1 MEINQ
6 NHSNSKVTTSFS
18 RREKQGEGFTFTIIT
33 ATFNAAHTL
42 ERTLQSVAQQTFR
55 NVEHII
61 MDGGSTDSTLAIA
74 KAYQQQNSDL
84 TVTIVSERDKG
95 LYDALNKG
103 IRMAKGRYLI
113 FLNAGDKFHANYT
126 LQKVAERIKY
136 NPDGKF
142 PAVVYGETD
151 IVDDA
156 GMFLRHRR
164 LQAPETLKWTSFRQG
179 MLVCHQSFYALR
191 EITPEYDLTYRFS
204 ADFDWCVRIM
214 KKAKEMGMPF
224 LNTHSILTD
233 YLAEGLTTQNHK
245 ESLRERFRI
254 MAKHYG
260 WLSTCLMHLW
270 FIIRNYIQK

>member
-1 MEINQ
+1 M
-6 NHSNSKVTTSFS
+6 
-18 RREKQGEGFTFTIIT
+18 
-33 ATFNAAHTL
+33 
-42 ERTLQSVAQQTFR
+42 
-55 NVEHII
+55 
-61 MDGGSTDSTLAIA
+61 
-74 KAYQQQNSDL
+74 
-84 TVTIVSERDKG
+84 
-95 LYDALNKG
+95 
-103 IRMAKGRYLI
+103 
-113 FLNAGDKFHANYT
+113 
-126 LQKVAERIKY
+126 QKVAERIKY
-136 NPDGKF
+136 NPDGKL

-224 LNTHSILTD
+224 LNTHSVLTD

>member
-1 MEINQ
+1 MDINQ
-6 NHSNSKVTTSFS
+6 INNKATPSPSHKERQGSKS
-18 RREKQGEGFTFTIIT
+18 TFTIIT
-33 ATFNAAHTL
+33 ATFHAAHTL
-42 ERTLQSVAQQTFR
+42 ERTLRSVAQQTFR
-55 NVEHII
+55 DVEHII
-61 MDGGSTDSTLAIA
+61 MDGGSTDGTVQMA
-74 KAYQQQNSDL
+74 KAYQQRNPDL
-84 TVTIVSERDKG
+84 KVTIVSERDKG

-103 IRMAKGRYLI
+103 IRAANGRYLI
-113 FLNAGDKFHANYT
+113 FLNAGDKFHATNT
-126 LQKVAERIKY
+126 LEKVAECIKN
-136 NPDGKF
+136 NPDGKL

-164 LQAPETLKWTSFRQG
+164 LQAPERLKWTSFRQG

-191 EITPEYDLTYRFS
+191 EITPEYDLAYRFS

-224 LNTHSILTD
+224 LNTHCILTD

-245 ESLRERFRI
+245 ASLRERFRI

>member
-1 MEINQ
+1 MDINQ
-6 NHSNSKVTTSFS
+6 INNKATPSPSHKERQGSKS
-18 RREKQGEGFTFTIIT
+18 TFTIIT
-33 ATFNAAHTL
+33 ATFHAAHTL
-42 ERTLQSVAQQTFR
+42 ERTLRSVAQQTFR
-55 NVEHII
+55 DVEHII
-61 MDGGSTDSTLAIA
+61 MDGGSTDGTVQMA
-74 KAYQQQNSDL
+74 KAYQQRNPDL
-84 TVTIVSERDKG
+84 NVTIVSERDKG

-103 IRMAKGRYLI
+103 IRAANGRYLI
-113 FLNAGDKFHANYT
+113 FLNAGDKFHATNT
-126 LQKVAERIKY
+126 LEKVAECIKN
-136 NPDGKF
+136 NPDGKL

-164 LQAPETLKWTSFRQG
+164 LQAPERLKWTSFRQG

-191 EITPEYDLTYRFS
+191 EITPEYDLAYRFS

-224 LNTHSILTD
+224 LNTHCILTD

-245 ESLRERFRI
+245 ASLRERFRI

-260 WLSTCLMHLW
+260 WFITCLMHLW

>member
-1 MEINQ
+1 MDINQ
-6 NHSNSKVTTSFS
+6 IKSKATHPLSH
-18 RREKQGEGFTFTIIT
+18 RERQGSKSTFTIIT
-33 ATFNAAHTL
+33 ATFHAAHTL
-42 ERTLQSVAQQTFR
+42 ERTLRSVAQQTFR
-55 NVEHII
+55 DVEHII
-61 MDGGSTDSTLAIA
+61 MDGGSTDGTVQMA
-74 KAYQQQNSDL
+74 KAYQQRNPDL
-84 TVTIVSERDKG
+84 NVTIVSERDKG

-103 IRMAKGRYLI
+103 IRAANGRYLI
-113 FLNAGDKFHANYT
+113 FLNAGDKLHATNT
-126 LQKVAERIKY
+126 LEKVAECIKN
-136 NPDGKF
+136 NPDGKL

-164 LQAPETLKWTSFRQG
+164 LQAPERLKWTSFRQG

-191 EITPEYDLTYRFS
+191 EITPEYDLAYRFS

-224 LNTHSILTD
+224 LNTHCILTD

-245 ESLRERFRI
+245 ASLRERFRI

-260 WLSTCLMHLW
+260 WFITCLMHLW

>member
-1 MEINQ
+1 MEVNR
-6 NHSNSKVTTSFS
+6 NHINSKVTTPFS
-18 RREKQGEGFTFTIIT
+18 NMDGKGGVPTFTIIT
-33 ATFNAAHTL
+33 ATYNAAHTL
-42 ERTLQSVAQQTFR
+42 ARNLQSVAQQQYR

-61 MDGGSTDSTLAIA
+61 MDGGSMDATVQMA
-74 KAYQQQNSDL
+74 KDYQQMNPDL
-84 TVTIVSERDKG
+84 KIVIVSERDKG

-113 FLNAGDKFHANYT
+113 FLNAGDKFHANHT

-136 NPDGKF
+136 NPDGKL

-224 LNTHSILTD
+224 LNTHSVLTD